1 MCGAGIKEE
10 MTTLSSTLSVP
21 LELSSPHGHLQKGKG
36 EKKCLMFSVCVWGGL
51 IHLSQILSLGTAA
64 TELPPRARNTFSQS
78 VSLFS
83 GSKMENTSPDH
94 GCSSGPCVLP
104 FTTIT
109 IINNKTWIP
118 AGDGRLISP
127 HLAFS
132 AGRCQ

>member
-1 MCGAGIKEE
+1 

-21 LELSSPHGHLQKGKG
+21 LELSSPHGHLPKEKG
-36 EKKCLMFSVCVWGGL
+36 EKKCLMFSVFVWGWFDTSVSEPKVL
-51 IHLSQILSLGTAA
+51 VPQLLSSHQMQGIPS
-64 TELPPRARNTFSQS
+64 PQS

-83 GSKMENTSPDH
+83 SSKMENTSLDH
-94 GCSSGPCVLP
+94 DCCSGWCVLP

-118 AGDGRLISP
+118 AGDGLLISP

-132 AGRCQ
+132 AGRCQEALCRHV